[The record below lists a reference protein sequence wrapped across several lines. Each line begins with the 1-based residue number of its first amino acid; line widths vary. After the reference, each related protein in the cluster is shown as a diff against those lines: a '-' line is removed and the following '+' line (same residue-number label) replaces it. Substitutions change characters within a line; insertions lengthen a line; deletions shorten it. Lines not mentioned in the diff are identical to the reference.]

1 MQSSTPKPI
10 MLAGRS
16 EERAEIVILRNP
28 YDGQAIEEVCYATA
42 DDAVAACAAAERAF
56 AITKKLPS
64 WERSAI
70 LTRMADAITSG
81 SEAIARVI
89 ALEAGKPLKD
99 ARAEV
104 GRGIHTF
111 QTAAEEAKRIDG
123 DLQPADWTPG
133 TEGRI
138 ALTRRYPIGPILGI
152 TPFNFPLNLVAHKL
166 APAIAAGN
174 PIIIKP
180 APQTPLTALRLG
192 QIAVEAG
199 WPAEAISVLPCSN
212 QVATLL
218 VQDERIRMLSFTG
231 SAAVGWKLKE
241 MAPRK
246 RVTLELGGNAAVIV
260 CADADV
266 DLAAQRILAGGYT
279 YAGQSC
285 ISVQRVY
292 AHASIKDDLIRCIRD
307 GLKLLSVGDP
317 LDEST
322 RLGPMI
328 NLAAAERVE
337 AWIHEAAKDGGTI
350 HAGGGRMGT
359 LVEPTLLSDVS
370 PASKLCREEAFA
382 PVVLVNGF
390 DTLDEAIASTNASS
404 YGLQAAIFTRN
415 WASMAKA
422 WAELEVGAVLVDESS
437 AWRADQL
444 PYGGV
449 KNSGVG
455 KEGVRAAIEEMTE
468 PRLLIIAA

>member
-1 MQSSTPKPI
+1 MQSTTPKPI

-28 YDGQAIEEVCYATA
+28 YNGQAIEEVCYATA
-42 DDAVAACAAAERAF
+42 NDAVVACAAAERAF

-70 LTRMADAITSG
+70 LARMADTITSG

-111 QTAAEEAKRIDG
+111 RTAAEEAKRIDG
-123 DLQPADWTPG
+123 GLQPADWTPG

-212 QVATLL
+212 QIAALI

-241 MAPRK
+241 MAHRK

-292 AHASIKDDLIRCIRD
+292 AHASIKYDLIRRIRD
-307 GLKLLSVGDP
+307 GLKSLSVGDP

-370 PASKLCREEAFA
+370 PASQLCREEAFA
-382 PVVLVNGF
+382 PVVIVNGF